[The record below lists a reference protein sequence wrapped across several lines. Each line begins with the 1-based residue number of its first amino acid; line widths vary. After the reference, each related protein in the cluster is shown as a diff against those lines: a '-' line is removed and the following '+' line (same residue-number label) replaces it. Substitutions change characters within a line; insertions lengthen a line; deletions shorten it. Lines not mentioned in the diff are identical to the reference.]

1 MTNVVTLELTG
12 DETSLEKAIESA
24 TRQAQ
29 TFDQTVSTVATSVET
44 SSDKM
49 EHMAGRA
56 DHVAQSTGTLSG
68 ALGAM
73 ASGLVLL
80 GINSDSLTAKI
91 VGGLAVGF
99 ATVQG
104 VADVARL
111 AMESQRVAIVA
122 TKVATLAGAAA
133 TGVAT
138 AAQWAFNLAMAVGLG
153 PILLIVA
160 GVALLVGIIVLIAT
174 KTTWFQTV
182 WRVAWDGI
190 KAAAGAVKDFFVN
203 VVWHDGIERSFNL
216 MVAGIGTVQG
226 WFASIG
232 TKIRSVFGGM
242 FGIITSPFR
251 AAFNFVSDAWNNT
264 IGRLSWTVPSW
275 VPLIGGNT
283 ISAPRLPHFHS
294 GGMVTG
300 GVEGAEVLG
309 VLRVGERVQTR
320 EQQAAESRGGNT
332 YHITVN
338 GNKFRDGTDFE
349 QWLDE
354 LRNDG
359 RGGGG
364 VGD

>member
-12 DETSLEKAIESA
+12 DEVTLESAIESA
-24 TRQAQ
+24 TRQVQ
-29 TFDQTVSTVATSVET
+29 QFDSTVATAATSVDT
-44 SSDKM
+44 SSEKM
-49 EHMAGRA
+49 EHMAGKA
-56 DHVAQSTGTLSG
+56 DRVAQSTGTLSG

-80 GINSDSLTAKI
+80 GVNADSTTAKV

-99 ATVQG
+99 ATLQG

-111 AMESQRVAIVA
+111 AMESQKVAMVA

-133 TGVAT
+133 TGIAT
-138 AAQWAFNLAMAVGLG
+138 AAQWAFNTAMAVGLG

-160 GVALLVGIIVLIAT
+160 GVALLVAIIVVIAT
-174 KTTWFQTV
+174 KTTWFQTS
-182 WRVAWDGI
+182 WKLAWEGI
-190 KAAAGAVKDFFVN
+190 KIVAGAVKDFFVN
-203 VVWHDGIERSFNL
+203 TVWHNGIEKAFNL
-216 MVAGIGTVQG
+216 MVAGIGTVKD

-232 TKIRSVFGGM
+232 TKISSVFGGM
-242 FGIITSPFR
+242 FGIITAPFR

-275 VPLIGGNT
+275 VPVIGGNT
-283 ISAPRLPHFHS
+283 ISAPKLPHFHT

-320 EQQAAESRGGNT
+320 EMQAAERGGTVT
-332 YHITVN
+332 YNITVN
-338 GNKFRDGTDFE
+338 GNRFRDGTDFE

-359 RGGGG
+359 RGGEE
-364 VGD
+364 VAA